1 MLSQKSAT
9 FATKQVAMVSTED
22 KISDLIKV
30 QGRGFIFF
38 PQDFTNIGDPKTIGK
53 ALERLTESEKI
64 LRLARGI
71 YCYPKCD
78 DILGLGVL
86 YPSIEEIADN
96 IARRDKARIVP
107 TGIHALNKL
116 GLSTQ
121 VPMSFVYLTDGTRR
135 KVNLGN
141 GKSIQFKFTSP
152 KNLSFTNKL
161 AMLITFALKELGK
174 DGVTDEQLALL
185 KQILQKESKEN
196 VMADAP
202 LMPAWIRKIV
212 KNAYE

>member
-1 MLSQKSAT
+1 MCYFCDKTSAVISIEG
-9 FATKQVAMVSTED
+9 KIIEKIETEG
-22 KISDLIKV
+22 
-30 QGRGFIFF
+30 QGYIFF
-38 PQDFTNIGDPKTIGK
+38 PNDFIDLGEPKTIGK
-53 ALERLTESEKI
+53 ALERLTEKEQI

-71 YCYPKCD
+71 YCYPKQD
-78 DILGLGVL
+78 EVMGLGVL
-86 YPSIEEIADN
+86 YPSIEEIADS

-121 VPMSFVYLTDGTRR
+121 IPMNFVYLTDGTRR

-152 KNLSFTNKL
+152 KNLTYTNKL
-161 AMLITFALKELGK
+161 AMLVTFALKELGQ
-174 DGVTDEQLALL
+174 DRITEQQITQL
-185 KQILQKESKEN
+185 KQILRKESKEK
-196 VMADAP
+196 VMADAS
-202 LMPAWIRKIV
+202 LMPAWIRTIV

>member
-1 MLSQKSAT
+1 MCYFCDKTSAVISIEG
-9 FATKQVAMVSTED
+9 KMIEKIETEG
-22 KISDLIKV
+22 
-30 QGRGFIFF
+30 QGYIFF
-38 PQDFTNIGDPKTIGK
+38 PNDFIDLGEPKTIGK
-53 ALERLTESEKI
+53 ALERLTEKEQI

-71 YCYPKCD
+71 YCYPKQD
-78 DILGLGVL
+78 EVMGLGVL
-86 YPSIEEIADN
+86 YPSIEEIADS

-121 VPMSFVYLTDGTRR
+121 IPMNFVYLTDGTRR

-152 KNLSFTNKL
+152 KNLTYTNKL
-161 AMLITFALKELGK
+161 AMLVTFALKELGQ
-174 DGVTDEQLALL
+174 DRITEQQITQL
-185 KQILQKESKEN
+185 KQILRKESKEK
-196 VMADAP
+196 VMADAS
-202 LMPAWIRKIV
+202 LMPAWIRTIV

>member
-1 MLSQKSAT
+1 MISI
-9 FATKQVAMVSTED
+9 ED
-22 KISDLIKV
+22 KIMKMIRDEG
-30 QGRGFIFF
+30 QGYIFF
-38 PQDFTNIGDPKTIGK
+38 PNDFIELGESKTIGK
-53 ALERLTESEKI
+53 ALERLTEKEKI

-71 YCYPKCD
+71 YCYPKQD
-78 DILGLGVL
+78 EVMGLGVL
-86 YPSIEEIADN
+86 YPSIEEIADS

-121 VPMSFVYLTDGTRR
+121 IPMNFVYLTDGTRR

-152 KNLSFTNKL
+152 KNLAFTNKL
-161 AMLITFALKELGK
+161 AMLVTFALKELGQ
-174 DGVTDEQLALL
+174 DRITEQQTVQLG
-185 KQILQKESKEN
+185 KILRKESIEK

-202 LMPAWIRKIV
+202 LMPAWIRTIV